1 MILAKKNSPFL
12 MFGIHEVSMSISS
25 ALLKLESQIL
35 SYKQNTIFWPI
46 IQNAQ
51 VNHSIHKYCKILS
64 KIVP

>member
-1 MILAKKNSPFL
+1 